1 MQSTAQRRP
10 GRPRDPHVAARDEQ
24 VYRLIADGT
33 GSRAALAE
41 ALGLDRPTV
50 QLCVQRLKRQGRIRT
65 CAVDGVI
72 VWSIADSTP
81 CP

>member
-1 MQSTAQRRP
+1 
-10 GRPRDPHVAARDEQ
+10 
-24 VYRLIADGT
+24 
-33 GSRAALAE
+33 
-41 ALGLDRPTV
+41 V

-72 VWSIADSTP
+72 VWSIADNTP